1 VSTLSGVVAA
11 AAASGLALAM
21 VAPRAPGRLV
31 GLMLCVAGCLTLALE
46 LAPSGHAGL
55 YAGVAGAGAV
65 VAAGL
70 AALFVRVPWALPLL
84 ALACVPF
91 AVDVHVG
98 HAHGRLLVPL
108 YAVIAGGAFALM
120 WRPRRERDL
129 GLVAWPL
136 ALLSLILFTWAI
148 CNWYQSAK
156 DLATVRISL
165 REPVQEDKRLF
176 SEFKVSLPKNSHTLI
191 WLRNSADEPLYRWSD
206 VASLFAFANDW
217 RSSDNHYLNEELEQ
231 AAQRLVDSAL
241 DFLSFQGAHSEA
253 DSRKMPDDDIM
264 YRVYD
269 YFQGDERRGREVQI
283 GLGERADRVLAAHN
297 ELYMAGSRLGL

>member
-1 VSTLSGVVAA
+1 
-11 AAASGLALAM
+11 M
-21 VAPRAPGRLV
+21 NR
-31 GLMLCVAGCLTLALE
+31 
-46 LAPSGHAGL
+46 
-55 YAGVAGAGAV
+55 
-65 VAAGL
+65 
-70 AALFVRVPWALPLL
+70 
-84 ALACVPF
+84 
-91 AVDVHVG
+91 
-98 HAHGRLLVPL
+98 HG
-108 YAVIAGGAFALM
+108 F
-120 WRPRRERDL
+120 
-129 GLVAWPL
+129 VAWPL